1 MTRETEKEP
10 SDPSS
15 GPVSNGTAVEE
26 LAINIPNPNEII
38 AQRLYE
44 LKSDV
49 EFTWILE
56 EWEKQF
62 KTSQDSK
69 RQEEVRFKHAKNE
82 LYQWIGFYSVFQG
95 VVFTAVA
102 LSNNL
107 GCRQSW
113 GPTSLSLIA
122 SLVTIVTVHFKL
134 LEYEKLKTDVERKR
148 IETKK
153 LHAKLAQLK
162 LQGTNFQFSWFLTRS
177 KDSSGESGKNTVG
190 LKDIY
195 YWATIG
201 ALLLFSSGVVLFCN
215 IALCGPT
222 KYHPGS

>member
-148 IETKK
+148 IETKVSASIK
-153 LHAKLAQLK
+153 
-162 LQGTNFQFSWFLTRS
+162 
-177 KDSSGESGKNTVG
+177 SGF
-190 LKDIY
+190 IQY
-195 YWATIG
+195 
-201 ALLLFSSGVVLFCN
+201 C
-215 IALCGPT
+215 P
-222 KYHPGS
+222 